1 MIYRAKPGTHSYAWI
16 KQTVEA
22 RHAAFACYLR
32 RVEQAVGF
40 ELGPVVMRT
49 PNSSFDGRFT
59 IERIGVTPERFD
71 QLSRRVWKQ
80 TGTDADGTILVRP
93 IRRTRQG
100 RLIAQAMDSC
110 APLPNFLQIHAA
122 LHVHTPLPGRFSLT
136 RLSYIGGHAFVSFDD
151 SIRAEKEND
160 DLEEITRSEFE
171 RIKEETEKNET
182 K

>member
-32 RVEQAVGF
+32 RVEKAVGF
-40 ELGPVVMRT
+40 ELGPFVMRT

-59 IERIGVTPERFD
+59 IEQIGVTPERFD
-71 QLSRRVWKQ
+71 QLGRRVWKQ
-80 TGTDADGTILVRP
+80 TAVQADGTILVKP

-110 APLPNFLQIHAA
+110 ADLPNFMQIHDA
-122 LHVHTPLPGRFSLT
+122 
-136 RLSYIGGHAFVSFDD
+136 
-151 SIRAEKEND
+151 
-160 DLEEITRSEFE
+160 LEEITRSEFE
-171 RIKEETEKNET
+171 HIKEQYRQNET
-182 K
+182 VHRNEDSAGRDYDDGRSL